1 MSSAVATL
9 VVLDG
14 PLARAPSRDAGLGS
28 PVQQGLAEPVGIIA
42 SVRDQPVGPRQSVEQ
57 GKRAGVV
64 ADLAGR
70 QEEADRPPVGV
81 GDRVEL
87 GVETALR
94 APDEAAFLRPE
105 PPFFDRRLEAVRCAL
120 R

>member
-1 MSSAVATL
+1 MAPSVAAA

-14 PLARAPSRDAGLGS
+14 PLARAPSRDAGPGS

-42 SVRDQPVGPRQSVEQ
+42 SVRDQPVGPWQSVEQ

-64 ADLAGR
+64 ADLARG
-70 QEEADRPPVGV
+70 QEEPDGPSIPVGD
-81 GDRVEL
+81 GVEL
-87 GVETALR
+87 GVEPALR
-94 APDEAAFLRPE
+94 AADETPTR
-105 PPFFDRRLEAVRCAL
+105 PPFFDRRLEAVRCAF